1 MGYFVTSKPW
11 LIVNEYERSRGNSES
26 LFPESHQL
34 IFQARWLIPPV
45 NISSSMVHAM
55 RVVRLISIAGL
66 KPRTFKSWANRVISY
81 LNAIPGKYLH
91 IFDNYG

>member
-1 MGYFVTSKPW
+1 MVNRQRIRKEPW
-11 LIVNEYERSRGNSES
+11 QQRKSFSGK
-26 LFPESHQL
+26 
-34 IFQARWLIPPV
+34 PPV